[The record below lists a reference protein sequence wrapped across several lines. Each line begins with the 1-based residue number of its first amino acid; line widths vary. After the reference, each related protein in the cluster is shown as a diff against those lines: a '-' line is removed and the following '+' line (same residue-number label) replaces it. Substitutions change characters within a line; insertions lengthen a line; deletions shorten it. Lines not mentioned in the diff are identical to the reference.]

1 MSTMKKFFKYF
12 LVFIIF
18 FFLSSYLSNKL
29 VQSTYK
35 EKKIEIGFN
44 SPNIEVTE
52 AKSTKINGY
61 IRGKITNNSNEKLT
75 GKYVRADFY
84 SPRGVNVGTK
94 YIKIDELNPGE
105 DLEFNEKYKFNDVDS
120 VKFSIMNQED
130 KPEDKLIIE
139 KAYDKLNIGKYKDIA
154 GKVKDGDLDSLFDQ
168 FNVDQATR
176 EEIKAKIQLV
186 KEEGIN
192 IFNIYKV
199 GFPWYIWLAA
209 VIMVFG

>member
-1 MSTMKKFFKYF
+1 MKKFFKYF

-44 SPNIEVTE
+44 SPNIEVTD
-52 AKSTKINGY
+52 AKATSINGY

-105 DLEFNEKYKFNDVDS
+105 ELEFNEKYKFNNVDS

-139 KAYDKLNIGKYKDIA
+139 KVYDKLNIGKYRDVIRKA
-154 GKVKDGDLDSLFDQ
+154 KDGDLDALFDQ

-176 EEIKAKIQLV
+176 EEIKARIKQV

-199 GFPWYIWLAA
+199 GFPWYIWFAA
-209 VIMVFG
+209 LIMVFG